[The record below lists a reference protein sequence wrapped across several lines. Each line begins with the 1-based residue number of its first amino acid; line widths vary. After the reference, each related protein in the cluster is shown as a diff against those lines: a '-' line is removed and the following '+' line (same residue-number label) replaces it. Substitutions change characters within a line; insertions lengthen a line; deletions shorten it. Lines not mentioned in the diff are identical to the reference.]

1 MLTFGKEKNCHQR
14 LEIIGKKRQR
24 SFPKKR
30 LKQNQNRK
38 QALKALS
45 KKARRKLMAEKI
57 CVWRLEEDRRVFQ
70 QELLD
75 LEHRKDKERSK
86 ALFLEDVE
94 TRENPSKSTKV
105 ITFNTR
111 GQGLGNSLVGSFL
124 FALITCAQHTHLT
137 KLSGN
142 DLFGGYLLHCKSM
155 GLL

>member
-1 MLTFGKEKNCHQR
+1 
-14 LEIIGKKRQR
+14 
-24 SFPKKR
+24 
-30 LKQNQNRK
+30 
-38 QALKALS
+38 
-45 KKARRKLMAEKI
+45 MAEKI
-57 CVWRLEEDRRVFQ
+57 CVWRLEEDRRVFP